1 MPRNFSSHSLQK
13 KLTKII
19 KYQPSPRLIAVTL
32 FLLTIFLISGGIYLI
47 FMPMIEAAPY
57 YRGLIIYPGIHDQ
70 TPAEG
75 IAIMLTYTLGTIG
88 LILIY
93 RSIRY
98 RHNPNQ
104 AHTLI
109 AIGVMLL
116 VIALVVIEAIL
127 FHKVR

>member
-1 MPRNFSSHSLQK
+1 MPRNSSLYNLRR
-13 KLTKII
+13 KLTKIVE
-19 KYQPSPRLIAVTL
+19 YQPSPRIIAVIL
-32 FLLTIFLISGGIYLI
+32 FLLTIFLISGGVYLTFTPVTEI
-47 FMPMIEAAPY
+47 APY
-57 YRGLIIYPGIHDQ
+57 YRGLVIYPGIHDQ

-75 IAIMLTYTLGTIG
+75 IAIMLTYILGTIG

-104 AHTLI
+104 AHMFI
-109 AIGVMLL
+109 AIGVILL